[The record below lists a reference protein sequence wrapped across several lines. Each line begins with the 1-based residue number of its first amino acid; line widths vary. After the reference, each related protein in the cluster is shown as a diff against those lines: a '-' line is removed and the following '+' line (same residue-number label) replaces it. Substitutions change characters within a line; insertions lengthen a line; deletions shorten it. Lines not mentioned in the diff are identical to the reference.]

1 MSRVITFYRSEL
13 FNRYLSYSDN
23 DIEKDTKL
31 FQLVFPDKLTGKEVC
46 YFTAERDIRKKV
58 IKATLRIISF
68 LGYSI
73 EGKTWAVIRERD
85 IIISEATQ
93 EKIGRILGFLVAVD
107 MHRLSSLVFQCV
119 CITVRNNKKLAERV
133 IAKGYLEI
141 WASTQ
146 IRRTNKCDIRGL
158 NYNGN
163 SCYQDSTLFAL
174 LAVPNKFIRETVLK
188 KDVSEVKK
196 LAFCGKT
203 DQEDT
208 ETRRDIQKEL
218 IRLKD
223 IMRGKIKGGETC
235 SNLRKLFSRCK
246 LPQRFDLPDPF
257 DAGEFLQFLFSIF
270 DVEGMKTRRTVE
282 VTNDRGPPKNLI
294 KIKDTI
300 QTEAPVFPLTF
311 FTPGTYDLGKMLG
324 SIDDAELGPR
334 DLYRLNGNTYSR
346 KIETY
351 TIVSTPYLVF
361 NVQRFVEG
369 VSVDTPERI
378 RELYLTAIVVHRQ
391 NHYTAYLK
399 CGDTWVYYNDNPGG
413 SEFTIK
419 TIGTFESM
427 LRSSPSVR
435 TNGTLFFYT

>member
-1 MSRVITFYRSEL
+1 MSRVITFYNSEL
-13 FNRYLSYSDN
+13 FNSYLSYTDSE
-23 DIEKDTKL
+23 IEKDRKL
-31 FQLVFPDKLTGKEVC
+31 FQLVFPDKLTRKEVC
-46 YFTAERDIRKKV
+46 YFTSVRDKV
-58 IKATLRIISF
+58 IKVTLRMISF
-68 LGYSI
+68 LGYSV
-73 EGKTWAVIRERD
+73 EAKTWTVTPRRLVVLT
-85 IIISEATQ
+85 EATQ
-93 EKIGRILGFLVAVD
+93 EKIGRILGFLVGVG

-119 CITVRNNKKLAERV
+119 CMTIRNNRNLAEQV
-133 IAKGYLEI
+133 IANGYLKI

-146 IRRTNKCDIRGL
+146 IRKRNACDLRGL

-174 LAVPNKFIRETVLK
+174 LAVPNTFIRETILK
-188 KDVSEVKK
+188 KDVTTVKK

-208 ETRRDIQKEL
+208 DTRRDIQKEL

-223 IMRGKIKGGETC
+223 IMRGRVKGGETC

-282 VTNDRGPPKNLI
+282 VTNDRGSPKNVI

-300 QTEAPVFPLTF
+300 QMEAPVFPLTF
-311 FTPGTYDLGKMLG
+311 FSPGTYDLGKMLG
-324 SIDDAELGPR
+324 SIDDAELGPQ
-334 DLYRLNGNTYSR
+334 DLYRLDGETYSR

-361 NVQRFVEG
+361 NVQRFVEK
-369 VSVDTPERI
+369 VLVDIPERL
-378 RELYLTAIVVHRQ
+378 RDLYLTAIVVHRQ

-419 TIGTFESM
+419 TIGSFENM
-427 LRSSPSVR
+427 LNASPRVRS
-435 TNGTLFFYT
+435 NGTLFFYT